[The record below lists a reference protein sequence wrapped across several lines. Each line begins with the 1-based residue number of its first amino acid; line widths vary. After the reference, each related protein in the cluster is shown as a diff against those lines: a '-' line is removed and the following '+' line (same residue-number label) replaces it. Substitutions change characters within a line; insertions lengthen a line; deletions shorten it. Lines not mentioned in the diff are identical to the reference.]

1 MFTANLR
8 DIHTLGKGSCDCLVI
23 TTYAEKVKLAHC
35 TYHTQ
40 EFYNGELGHNCML

>member
-23 TTYAEKVKLAHC
+23 TTYAEKVKLAPLYMSY
-35 TYHTQ
+35 TRI
-40 EFYNGELGHNCML
+40 L